1 MLVNIFESKEIMDAI
16 KRSIESYAR
25 PDDVP
30 VIMQRINK
38 TNLQS
43 TMFIN
48 QIHDIL
54 KRYFTTKRTLA
65 ILVEL
70 SRRLKALIDIDVKP
84 RILEVSQGESLP
96 LVVTVTNNSG
106 LATKFRIT
114 VEQENKDTPVIY
126 DPKRNFDDFKRE
138 IEVLMDSPQSKSFKI
153 IIKPEMIGIKDL
165 QKLNKEGHID
175 FNVIIKVESLD
186 VVGLKNE
193 SKALVG
199 IFK

>member
-126 DPKRNFDDFKRE
+126 DPKRNFVDFKRE